1 MRHRICCATLGLA
14 MVLVSC
20 AWAQG
25 AKLSVGNDEQLAA
38 QMAHHGT
45 ARVTVHLD
53 LPFSPEGDLSVAAV
67 QQQRAAIRAAQDA
80 FVKEV
85 VSGTTSQ
92 VINRYA
98 WMPALVLDIDASA
111 FERIKHSKRVKAVE
125 LDRLVQPAAP
135 AAPTVRPAGPQ

>member
-1 MRHRICCATLGLA
+1 MTLVLA
-14 MVLVSC
+14 PC

-25 AKLSVGNDEQLAA
+25 TAMPAEMAAQLAA
-38 QMAHHGT
+38 QIARSGT

-53 LPFSPEGDLSVAAV
+53 LPFSPEGDLSVAAAR
-67 QQQRAAIRAAQDA
+67 QQQAAIRAAQDA

-98 WMPALVLDIDASA
+98 WMPALVLDIDALA
-111 FERIKHSKRVKAVE
+111 LERIKRSKRVRAVE
-125 LDRLVQPAAP
+125 LDRMLQPAVP
-135 AAPTVRPAGPQ
+135 AVPTARPAGPQ